1 MKFDKAMIDLVKEIR
16 RRSPSELK
24 PGIKLA
30 NPELLSELL
39 EQFHAS
45 KDVVTKALIKELFS
59 LAGDPWPDAL
69 KRDDKPEKHYST
81 MVYRGQVR
89 HVETRSEKPVSDK
102 VTQLMYRGQ
111 PVLAS

>member
-1 MKFDKAMIDLVKEIR
+1 MNFNKAMIDLVKEIR
-16 RRSPSELK
+16 RRSSSEAK

-39 EQFHAS
+39 EQYHGS

-69 KRDDKPEKHYST
+69 KEQQQPDKEYST
-81 MVYRGQVR
+81 MIYRGQVR
-89 HVETRSEKPVSDK
+89 YVETKKEPGPDSKT
-102 VTQLMYRGQ
+102 TQLMYRGR
-111 PVLAS
+111 PVHS